1 MGIFQTVIGI
11 TSWESHPCMVLMW
24 PSPLLLTVA
33 GRKYHYP
40 SVQVI
45 AHLLPHKFRELLFIA
60 RCVIGCLCK
69 NSLEVIFGDYSFR
82 LTASVVRPNFLPA
95 AAHVLA
101 ERPCRFILVRPY
113 RVRYLKYWYSIFKER
128 RGEILPSNI

>member
-24 PSPLLLTVA
+24 PPPLLLTVA

-45 AHLLPHKFRELLFIA
+45 AHLLPYKFREPLFVA
-60 RCVIGCLCK
+60 RCAFGCLCK
-69 NSLEVIFGDYSFR
+69 NSFELIFLRCTHWANRPR
-82 LTASVVRPNFLPA
+82 LFVRIFLSA

-101 ERPCRFILVRPY
+101 ERSCRFILVRLY
-113 RVRYLKYWYSIFKER
+113 RGRYLKYWYSIFKEQ
-128 RGEILPSNI
+128 